1 MPLFLFGSMQAGRLD
16 FHVHVPVDE
25 EKAAEILSSAEE
37 KDRGRSRSR
46 GQDQDFDFDDKSLP
60 STTPSN
66 SSSNFKQNLNRGD
79 VHPGDLH
86 IRKNIDDGDDG
97 DLERGEGGMK
107 MSGNEA
113 RAKGLIGRVKGWFR
127 GVWMWMLQGVMRI
140 SERGAGKGLL
150 LAVLLV
156 AVLTFVL
163 GLFVGLAVGF
173 GST

>member
-1 MPLFLFGSMQAGRLD
+1 
-16 FHVHVPVDE
+16 
-25 EKAAEILSSAEE
+25 
-37 KDRGRSRSR
+37 
-46 GQDQDFDFDDKSLP
+46 
-60 STTPSN
+60 
-66 SSSNFKQNLNRGD
+66 
-79 VHPGDLH
+79 
-86 IRKNIDDGDDG
+86 
-97 DLERGEGGMK
+97 MK